1 MKKHGIYW
9 AVLIAAFVSIS
20 FLASCGG
27 SGSDGSAGVL
37 GNSAI
42 NADDGFTLMLD
53 PLELII
59 DLTDPNTPVDPVSG
73 LHFGEVMLTANADD
87 LETDIPQEG
96 LEVTFS
102 AAAGSL
108 LSQGAVVLTDADG
121 NALDTLTVTE
131 DDPGEIEVMATDG
144 ERMEV
149 VTLIKTMIFPNR
161 PPVADAGADASS
173 ECSSMDGTLVILDGS
188 GSTDPD
194 STAGTNDDIVLF
206 SWYTGFGTAEELLL
220 GEGMTLEVAL
230 DLGVH
235 VITLQVTDSEGE
247 TASDEITV
255 EIVDTTPPTL
265 SFQLDPDSLW
275 PPNHRMWDIQAMV
288 VAEDACSD
296 VMVTLVSVSSN
307 EPDNGLGDG
316 DTDYDIQ
323 GVEAGSEDYHFQ
335 LRAERAGGGSGRIY
349 SVLYSATDGAGF
361 MVEASGEVVVP
372 HDQD

>member
-1 MKKHGIYW
+1 MKKYGIYC
-9 AVLIAAFVSIS
+9 AVSIVALAS
-20 FLASCGG
+20 ILFLASCGG

-53 PLELII
+53 PLELVI

-87 LETDIPQEG
+87 LATDIPQEG

-108 LSQGAVVLTDADG
+108 LSQGAVVLTDVDG

-161 PPVADAGADASS
+161 PPVAEAGADLLS
-173 ECSSMDGTLVILDGS
+173 ECSSLEGTPVILDGS

-230 DLGVH
+230 DLGAY

-265 SFQLDPDSLW
+265 SFHLDPDSMW
-275 PPNHRMWDIQAMV
+275 PPNHRMWDIEAMV
-288 VAEDACSD
+288 VAEDACSE
-296 VMVTLVSVSSN
+296 VTVALVSVSSN

-323 GVEAGSEDYHFQ
+323 SVEAGTEDYHFQ